1 MLFTIGNIGRP
12 VCVCTSACEYV
23 CVFQC
28 VSNNLHW
35 IAVISMQLAMSFFS
49 LAGW

>member
-1 MLFTIGNIGRP
+1 MLFIIGNIRRP

-23 CVFQC
+23 CVCQC
-28 VSNNLHW
+28 VSKKLNW

-49 LAGW
+49 PAGW